1 MSKVQEFIMARAW
14 VKSVE
19 GSSVTLQ
26 DGCFFA
32 GTEETSRTFKNIR
45 EAAIGTAKKHVL
57 NTLEPV
63 KVPKVPKEPKAPKA
77 PKEPKAPK
85 APKEPKAAKL
95 PKAPKAQKTQR
106 TQKAKL
112 IAPPDE
118 NFDIPMMDSVE
129 HTYDEDV
136 ESIIAD
142 IIGE

>member
-63 KVPKVPKEPKAPKA
+63 KVPKEPKAPKA
-77 PKEPKAPK
+77 PKELKA
-85 APKEPKAAKL
+85 PKAAKL
-95 PKAPKAQKTQR
+95 PKAPKAQK

-118 NFDIPMMDSVE
+118 NFDIPMLDSDE
-129 HTYDEDV
+129 YTYDEDV

-142 IIGE
+142 IIGK

>member
-63 KVPKVPKEPKAPKA
+63 KVPKEPKAPKA

-85 APKEPKAAKL
+85 L
-95 PKAPKAQKTQR
+95 PKAVKTQK

-118 NFDIPMMDSVE
+118 NFDIPMLESVE

-136 ESIIAD
+136 ESIITD
-142 IIGE
+142 IIGK

>member
-19 GSSVTLQ
+19 GSSVTLR

-63 KVPKVPKEPKAPKA
+63 KAPKEPKAPKA

-85 APKEPKAAKL
+85 AAKLPKA

-118 NFDIPMMDSVE
+118 NFDIPMLESVE

-136 ESIIAD
+136 ESIITD
-142 IIGE
+142 IIGK

>member
-19 GSSVTLQ
+19 GYSVTLQ

-85 APKEPKAAKL
+85 L
-95 PKAPKAQKTQR
+95 PKAVKTQK

-118 NFDIPMMDSVE
+118 NFDIPMMESVE

-136 ESIIAD
+136 ESIITD
-142 IIGE
+142 IIGK

>member
-45 EAAIGTAKKHVL
+45 EAAMGTAKKHVL

-63 KVPKVPKEPKAPKA
+63 KAPKA

-85 APKEPKAAKL
+85 L
-95 PKAPKAQKTQR
+95 PKAPK

-112 IAPPDE
+112 IAAPDE
-118 NFDIPMMDSVE
+118 NFDIPMLDSVE
-129 HTYDEDV
+129 YTYDEDV

-142 IIGE
+142 IIGK

>member
-19 GSSVTLQ
+19 GSTVTLQ

-63 KVPKVPKEPKAPKA
+63 KAPKAPKAVKAPKA
-77 PKEPKAPK
+77 PKE
-85 APKEPKAAKL
+85 PKEPKAAKL

>member
-19 GSSVTLQ
+19 GSTVTLQ
-26 DGCFFA
+26 DGCFFV

-63 KVPKVPKEPKAPKA
+63 KAPKA

-85 APKEPKAAKL
+85 APKAPKL
-95 PKAPKAQKTQR
+95 PKAPKAQKTS
-106 TQKAKL
+106 KAKL
-112 IAPPDE
+112 IAPEE
-118 NFDIPMMDSVE
+118 NFDIPMMDAVE
-129 HTYDEDV
+129 YTYDEDV

-142 IIGE
+142 ILGK

>member
-19 GSSVTLQ
+19 GSTVTLQ
-26 DGCFFA
+26 DGCFFT

-63 KVPKVPKEPKAPKA
+63 KVPKAPKAPKA
-77 PKEPKAPK
+77 P
-85 APKEPKAAKL
+85 KL
-95 PKAPKAQKTQR
+95 PKAPKAQKTS
-106 TQKAKL
+106 KAKL
-112 IAPPDE
+112 IVPEE
-118 NFDIPMMDSVE
+118 NFDIPTMDSVE
-129 HTYDEDV
+129 YTYDEEV

-142 IIGE
+142 IIGN

>member
-19 GSSVTLQ
+19 GSTVTLQ

-63 KVPKVPKEPKAPKA
+63 KAPKEPKAPKA
-77 PKEPKAPK
+77 PKESK

-95 PKAPKAQKTQR
+95 PKAPKAQKTQK
-106 TQKAKL
+106 TQKAKM

-118 NFDIPMMDSVE
+118 NFDIPMLDSVE
-129 HTYDEDV
+129 YTYDEDV

-142 IIGE
+142 IIGK

>member
-19 GSSVTLQ
+19 GSTVTLQ

-63 KVPKVPKEPKAPKA
+63 KAPKAPKAVKA

-85 APKEPKAAKL
+85 APKAAKL
-95 PKAPKAQKTQR
+95 PKAPKAQK

-118 NFDIPMMDSVE
+118 NFDIPMLDSDE
-129 HTYDEDV
+129 YTYDEDV

-142 IIGE
+142 IIGK